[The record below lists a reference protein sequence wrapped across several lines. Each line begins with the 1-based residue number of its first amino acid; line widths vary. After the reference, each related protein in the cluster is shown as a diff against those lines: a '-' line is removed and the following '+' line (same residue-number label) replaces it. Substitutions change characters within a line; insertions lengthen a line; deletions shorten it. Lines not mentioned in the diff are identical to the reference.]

1 MRFKI
6 RSYHNKF
13 SRKFYENYFMFK
25 KRRDK
30 IWRNFL
36 EKGHEK
42 MTVMFIPHNEKKIF
56 NFQISKFIIFFFVA
70 LFVIVLVT
78 SSYAVIKN
86 RQIKM
91 EEEKLLLSYNDIR
104 ADLIRYE
111 QATDEIIDLMDDL
124 KPEIEEL
131 YQLAAGTD
139 EIGDIWSF
147 REYDKETM
155 EELLKNKR
163 IVPDEI
169 FSIKEVQKD
178 LLSTTSTVKTIKNF
192 IDVRSKVIND
202 MPSIVPNPGHI
213 SSLFGWRRSPFGHG
227 RDFHTGIDI
236 AASAGT
242 VIRATAPGTVVSAGF
257 SGGYGLAVRIQH
269 KFGYETIYGHMRAVA
284 TGKGSKINKGDRIG
298 YVGMTGNA
306 TGNHCHYEIRL
317 GDIPINPYPYM
328 SRMW

>member
-1 MRFKI
+1 M
-6 RSYHNKF
+6 KF
-13 SRKFYENYFMFK
+13 RIKNFNSKVSGKFYENYNIFL
-25 KRRDK
+25 KRKEK
-30 IWRNFL
+30 IWKKFL

-56 NFQISKFIIFFFVA
+56 NFQISKFIILFFFC
-70 LFVIVLVT
+70 LFLVGIVT

-86 RQIKM
+86 RQMKQK
-91 EEEKLLLSYNDIR
+91 EQELLLTYNDIR

-111 QATDEIIDLMDDL
+111 QYTNEITDIMEDL
-124 KPEIEEL
+124 KPEIEDI

-139 EIGDIWSF
+139 ETGDIWTYSEF
-147 REYDKETM
+147 DKETM
-155 EELLKNKR
+155 DRLNNNR
-163 IVPDEI
+163 RVVPDEI
-169 FSIKEVQKD
+169 FEMKDVQKD
-178 LLSTTSTVKTIKNF
+178 LLSTTSTIKTIKNF
-192 IDVRSKVIND
+192 IDVRTRVTED
-202 MPSIVPNPGHI
+202 MPSIIPNPGHI

-242 VIRATAPGTVVSAGF
+242 TIRATAPGVVASAGW
-257 SGGYGLAVRIQH
+257 SGGYGNAVRVQH
-269 KFGYETIYGHMRAVA
+269 DFGYETIYGHMSAVA
-284 TGKGSKINKGDRIG
+284 VYKGQKLKKGDKIG

-317 GDIPINPYPYM
+317 GNIPINPYPYM

>member
-1 MRFKI
+1 MKFRIQNYQSKI
-6 RSYHNKF
+6 SGKL
-13 SRKFYENYFMFK
+13 YEHYNMFL

-30 IWRNFL
+30 AWKRFL

-56 NFQISKFIIFFFVA
+56 NFQISKFIILFFVT
-70 LFVIVLVT
+70 LFLIGIVT

-86 RQIKM
+86 REMKKKEQ
-91 EEEKLLLSYNDIR
+91 ELLMSYNDIR

-111 QATDEIIDLMDDL
+111 RLTNEITDIMDDI
-124 KPEIEEL
+124 KPEIEDL
-131 YQLAAGTD
+131 YQLAADTED
-139 EIGDIWSF
+139 AGDIWGSSD
-147 REYDKETM
+147 YDQETLD
-155 EELLKNKR
+155 ELNRKKR
-163 IVPDEI
+163 IIPDEI
-169 FSIKEVQKD
+169 FAMKDVQRD
-178 LLSTTSTVKTIKNF
+178 LLSTTSTIKTIKNF
-192 IDVRSKVIND
+192 INVRSKVTED
-202 MPSIVPNPGHI
+202 MPSIIPNPGHI

-242 VIRATAPGTVVSAGF
+242 TIRATAPGVVVSADF
-257 SGGYGLAVRIQH
+257 SGGYGKSVRVQH
-269 KFGYETIYGHMRAVA
+269 KFGYQTIYGHMSDIAVYK
-284 TGKGSKINKGDRIG
+284 GKQINKGDKIG

-317 GDIPINPYPYM
+317 GNIPINPYPYM